1 MIIFTK
7 RFKPPLYSKET
18 SWYWLMCMN
27 NYAFGFLPGIF
38 AVLVTTDHLD
48 NLSLGQKGTILTY
61 ISSVIYLNCIANP
74 LIYACKIKK
83 VSRFLRK
90 LFKVREHVTYV
101 TEYDLKP
108 ESGEQLIEKEV
119 HSITNRWIIFF
130 VGKYSRGKSFIGTN
144 LNASHLIEVF
154 LVWTTSDTSFNSVK
168 MKNFN
173 KRE

>member
-1 MIIFTK
+1 
-7 RFKPPLYSKET
+7 
-18 SWYWLMCMN
+18 MCMN

-119 HSITNRWIIFF
+119 HSITNR
-130 VGKYSRGKSFIGTN
+130 
-144 LNASHLIEVF
+144 
-154 LVWTTSDTSFNSVK
+154 
-168 MKNFN
+168 
-173 KRE
+173 